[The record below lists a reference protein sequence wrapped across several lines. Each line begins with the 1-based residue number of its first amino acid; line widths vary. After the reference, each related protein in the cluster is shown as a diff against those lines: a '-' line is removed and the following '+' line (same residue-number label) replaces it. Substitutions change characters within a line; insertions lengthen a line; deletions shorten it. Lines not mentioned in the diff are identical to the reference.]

1 MDKRD
6 KDLIHQI
13 QGEKIGSE
21 KTEWGYNLDLYR
33 YRVFADGPDEAII
46 VAWERA
52 LSARRNVFGNR
63 GARRAP
69 GQSHQYFVVIEVQVW
84 PA

>member
-1 MDKRD
+1 MNKRD
-6 KDLIHQI
+6 QKLIHQI

-33 YRVFADGPDEAII
+33 YRVFAQDQQEAII
-46 VAWERA
+46 TAWERA
-52 LSARRNVFGNR
+52 LSTRHHVFGNR

-69 GQSHQYFVVIEVQVW
+69 GQSSQYFVVIEVQVW
-84 PA
+84 PT